1 MNTPKVMKYE
11 MHSADGT
18 GSPDSNSPHHDVSA
32 NPNITANKRH
42 VLFQSSQPTEL
53 LSAKDT
59 LMNGRGQRPRY
70 TDAQLSSPPLS

>member
-1 MNTPKVMKYE
+1 MNTPKAMKYQ

-32 NPNITANKRH
+32 NPNITANKRN
-42 VLFQSSQPTEL
+42 VLFQSSQPTTEL

-59 LMNGRGQRPRY
+59 FMNCKEQ
-70 TDAQLSSPPLS
+70 

>member
-1 MNTPKVMKYE
+1 MVIFISFDPTCPKSQYLMNTPKVMKYE

-18 GSPDSNSPHHDVSA
+18 GSPDSNSSHHDVSA

-59 LMNGRGQRPRY
+59 DR
-70 TDAQLSSPPLS
+70 S